1 MTVMNFFP
9 AILIAG
15 PPHAGKSVLAYHF
28 SIHLKKTKT
37 PFILLRTTPDGEGDW
52 FLEAEQGVGVA
63 LRQKGPFTSR
73 LVDRAEQAIRHRQ
86 LPMLVD
92 VGGKPQGEQFRI
104 LHACTHVIL
113 LYRTQAERQ
122 QWQTWLEKTSLIPIA
137 RLQSRLHGQDEIWSQ
152 EGVIEGVISGLDR
165 HQPRLG
171 KTFHLVA
178 ARLAGIFDYP
188 PQHILARHLSAA
200 PPDAEPVIIDS
211 LARSIGVTQDHRGYW
226 WHPQQIPQALDWL
239 PADGP
244 IALYGRGPVWLYAAI
259 AAASLPYDFYL
270 FDARHFGWMR
280 PPRVKMDAA
289 CEHPDLTFQV
299 EEEEQSLRLKI
310 RARTRF
316 LAPHPIPLPPLPP
329 TSTLILDGKAP
340 AWLYAALAR
349 ALAPRY
355 EQLRVYDPR
364 TKQPVL
370 IHGPGLADA
379 DSPFLG

>member
-92 VGGKPQGEQFRI
+92 VGGRPQGEQFRI

-113 LYRTQAERQ
+113 LYRIQEERQ

-137 RLQSRLHGQDEIWSQ
+137 YLRSNLHGKDEIWSQ
-152 EGVIEGVISGLDR
+152 DGVIEGVISGLDR
-165 HQPRLG
+165 RQPQLG

-178 ARLAGIFDYP
+178 ERIAGIFDYP
-188 PQHILARHLSAA
+188 PQHIQTRHLSAA
-200 PPDAEPVIIDS
+200 PQDAETVVIDS
-211 LARSIGVTQDHRGYW
+211 LARAIGVQRDHRGYW
-226 WHPQQIPQALDWL
+226 WHPQQIPRALEWL
-239 PADGP
+239 PVGTP

-259 AAASLPYDFYL
+259 AIAALPHAFYL

-280 PPRVKMDAA
+280 PPQVTMNASR
-289 CEHPDLTFQV
+289 EHPDLIFQGV
-299 EEEEQSLRLKI
+299 EEAHGFRLKI

-316 LAPHPIPLPPLPP
+316 LTPDPIPLPPLPP
-329 TSTLILDGKAP
+329 ASTLILDGKAP

-355 EQLRVYDPR
+355 DNLRIYDPR
-364 TKQPVL
+364 FEHPVP
-370 IHGPGLADA
+370 IHGPDLVDA
-379 DSPFLG
+379 GSL

>member
-1 MTVMNFFP
+1 MTAINLFP

-52 FLEAEQGVGVA
+52 FLEAERGVGVT
-63 LRQKGPFTSR
+63 LRQKGPFTPE
-73 LVDRAEQAIRHRQ
+73 LVDRAERAIRHRQ

-92 VGGKPQGEQFRI
+92 VGDKPQGEQFRI

-113 LYRTQAERQ
+113 LYRTQTERQ
-122 QWQTWLEKTSLIPIA
+122 QWQAWLEKTSLIPIA
-137 RLQSRLHGQDEIWSQ
+137 RLQSNLHGQDAIWTQ

-165 HQPRLG
+165 RQPQLG

-178 ARLAGIFDYP
+178 ERLAGIFDYP
-188 PQHILARHLSAA
+188 PEDILARHLSAA

-211 LARSIGVTQDHRGYW
+211 LARSIGVTQDHRGFW

-259 AAASLPYDFYL
+259 AAAVLPRAFHL
-270 FDARHFGWMR
+270 FDARHFGWMQPPPVILNASCER
-280 PPRVKMDAA
+280 PNLV
-289 CEHPDLTFQV
+289 FQT
-299 EEEEQSLRLKI
+299 EETEAGLRLYI
-310 RARTRF
+310 RARARF
-316 LAPHPIPLPPLPP
+316 LTPEPIPLPPLPS
-329 TSTLILDGKAP
+329 TSTLILDGKGP
-340 AWLYAALAR
+340 NWLYAALAR

-370 IHGPGLADA
+370 IHGPGLTGAGA
-379 DSPFLG
+379 L